1 MALLANTMV
10 YAAGAVVIAI
20 AVSALTVLFLKF
32 RKGSIE
38 IKLDQRSVRSGDV
51 LSGALRIISKQ
62 DLLADRITVSVTCTE
77 GWETEEWD
85 HNANNGEGRMVTRR
99 HSREAYHREHQIAK
113 NVTLAANFR
122 QNVPLQIEIP
132 GNVGYHSVGI
142 DFRWT
147 LNARIHMKGL
157 DLSTSQGIRV
167 LYSYR

>member
-38 IKLDQRSVRSGDV
+38 IKLDQRSVRPGDM
-51 LSGALRIISKQ
+51 LSGVLRIISKQ

-85 HNANNGEGRMVTRR
+85 HSANNGEGQMVTHR
-99 HSREAYHREHQIAK
+99 HSREAYYREHKIASD
-113 NVTLAANFR
+113 VRLAAKSR
-122 QNVPLQIEIP
+122 QDLPLQIEIP
-132 GNVGYHSVGI
+132 GHVGHHSVGI
-142 DFRWT
+142 DFKWT
-147 LNARIHMKGL
+147 LQARIHMKGL